1 MSDNL
6 KEQLAK
12 EDLKFIKLKE
22 VMEST
27 TLSKSTIYAYVSEGR
42 FPRPITLGLRSVA
55 WIESEVNSWKSEQVA
70 LRDQEAV

>member
-1 MSDNL
+1 MTA
-6 KEQLAK
+6 EM
-12 EDLKFIKLKE
+12 KFLKLKE
-22 VMEST
+22 VIAST

-70 LRDQEAV
+70 LRDQEAA